1 MTSLF
6 VIWKAFIQQDKD
18 KSMVAA
24 KHNPKCDTLN
34 VGKTRR
40 EKSPNKLPSELIS
53 KPLYMIK

>member
-24 KHNPKCDTLN
+24 KHNPKCAPPLHA
-34 VGKTRR
+34 
-40 EKSPNKLPSELIS
+40 EKSPRINFRLS
-53 KPLYMIK
+53 

>member
-24 KHNPKCDTLN
+24 KHNPKCAPLMSA
-34 VGKTRR
+34 KHA
-40 EKSPNKLPSELIS
+40 EKSPRINFRLS
-53 KPLYMIK
+53 

>member
-24 KHNPKCDTLN
+24 KHNPKCAPPSP
-34 VGKTRR
+34 R